1 MFEVHSFLSIFM
13 SFSYKSTDVALLLTT
28 IEMQAQKEL
37 VFSVTRNL
45 FKLELLAAE
54 LRGYGISLKITL
66 IWQILQSH
74 LHEDIPESGVLE
86 FNLKLDGRPLAGM
99 IPVEFF
105 SWSDALVTGLPMK
118 LILIANYYQADI
130 ALIFVYHITYHG
142 T

>member
-1 MFEVHSFLSIFM
+1 MFEVHSFLPIFM

-28 IEMQAQKEL
+28 NEMQAQKEL

-45 FKLELLAAE
+45 FKLELAAE
-54 LRGYGISLKITL
+54 LQGYGISLKIAL

-105 SWSDALVTGLPMK
+105 FLVRCISPQD
-118 LILIANYYQADI
+118 YQ
-130 ALIFVYHITYHG
+130 
-142 T
+142 